1 MSVRNKV
8 LKYWASAGAGVS
20 KLRNIR
26 FVFVRSPMNI
36 SFCVFQP
43 AAPAALPAHNWWKT
57 LNCCHFREN
66 LNSIFWLFDPANYF
80 WEHHPQNRANKSIFY
95 FYSMGKKLS
104 HSHRLS
110 LHAPFVMKQCGVQL
124 LFWQAEKTVDWWWFC
139 WVRVGMSHDG
149 GDDWCMAA
157 VMASWLADG
166 GHEAAAAAATMRG
179 RTQLHDRHPP
189 ASRRHRG
196 WVNSG
201 M

>member
-1 MSVRNKV
+1 MLGPGFQNCAI
-8 LKYWASAGAGVS
+8 LDLYLCGPQW
-20 KLRNIR
+20 IFH
-26 FVFVRSPMNI
+26 FVCSSLLP
-36 SFCVFQP
+36 
-43 AAPAALPAHNWWKT
+43 LPAHNWWKT

-66 LNSIFWLFDPANYF
+66 LNSIFWLFDPANNF
-80 WEHHPQNRANKSIFY
+80 WEHHPQNRAYKSIFY
-95 FYSMGKKLS
+95 FYSMGKQIS

-110 LHAPFVMKQCGVQL
+110 LHAPIVMKQCGVQL

-166 GHEAAAAAATMRG
+166 GHEAAAAAGTMRG

-196 WVNSG
+196 WVN
-201 M
+201 